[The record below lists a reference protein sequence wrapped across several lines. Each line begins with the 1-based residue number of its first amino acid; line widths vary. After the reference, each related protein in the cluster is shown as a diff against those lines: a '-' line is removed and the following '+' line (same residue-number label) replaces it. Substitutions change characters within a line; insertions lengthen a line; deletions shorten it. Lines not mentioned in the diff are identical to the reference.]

1 MPVKLTDEQDAII
14 TAPIGH
20 YVISA
25 VAGSGKTTTLAHR
38 IRFLLEQGVSSKRI
52 VILMFNRSAR
62 EDFQEKLSQVLKQ
75 ASLTDGQ
82 SRQAF
87 VAPEVRTFH
96 AMAYRLY
103 KRFIQEGYLADFKEN
118 ILSEKEQDFQI
129 WKLLNQ
135 FLSGDQLQDLKRHKK
150 DHIEICRHFIETVK
164 SGLQSPQLVFEAL
177 DLEPK
182 FSYLPALFERFEN
195 WRKQEARIS
204 YSDMLYDTVLAIQKF
219 PQLRALVSNKMDI
232 LLVDE
237 YQDTND
243 IQHTL
248 LKYIAGDRAKVTVVG
263 DPDQT
268 IYEFRGAKP
277 EYLIKGF
284 SEEFSGASMLSLS
297 YSFRYGHAVSLLAN
311 HLISKNSSRL
321 PVLCKSH
328 ASNPNT
334 DIHLH
339 RSNEDALAIS
349 KYLLNSDRLI
359 LKDTA
364 ILVRVWSQA
373 VSIELALL
381 ETEIPYHIDG
391 HLGVFHSSEIHAI
404 RALLELAAG
413 LFGSFEE
420 KIRQEKFEQIC
431 QFPHIGLPENQ
442 LKQLCQVL
450 SYNRQQYGEHLLHNI
465 PSEMK
470 PFQQRKLERLA
481 KVFAKIE
488 NTKVS
493 SADAL
498 RHYVDVSEL
507 YDGIRS
513 LSFNHEQAEERV
525 RCISSILA
533 FVSKQRKYPLDLLKL
548 LDELAL
554 KAEHK
559 HPESVKISSIHRA
572 KGLEWQH
579 VLVPGLNKKTF
590 PHSLHPEKITYSEIE
605 SERRLLYVAMTRA
618 KQSLHLFAP
627 TSHSTLNHS
636 NHHSQYHSS
645 HSQSNHSQ
653 SNHRQSAQDTKISR
667 FEKELNFNQ
676 SNLLAQ
682 HLYSKASDIFS
693 IKGQTLSRILRKYA
707 DAMQCPIEEA
717 AASEKG
723 RKNAEPIDLSHIQ
736 WKGQW
741 LEHCLLGKG
750 LVIED
755 KPSSFIVEFDSKDRR
770 TFSKEFAGR
779 FFTLLNEKAS

>member
-1 MPVKLTDEQDAII
+1 MTLTLTDEQDAII

-38 IRFLLEQGVSSKRI
+38 IRFLLEQGISSKRI

-62 EDFQEKLSQVLKQ
+62 EDFQRKLSLVLQ
-75 ASLTDGQ
+75 EPSTPGAQNQQYFS
-82 SRQAF
+82 S
-87 VAPEVRTFH
+87 PEVRTFH

-103 KRFIQEGYLADFKEN
+103 KRFIQEGYLPAFNSN

-129 WKLLNQ
+129 WKLLNH

-150 DHIEICRHFIETVK
+150 DHIEICRNFIETVK
-164 SGLQSPQLVFEAL
+164 SGLQTPQIVFEDL

-182 FSYLPALFERFEN
+182 FNYVLELFERFEV

-204 YSDMLYDTVLAIQKF
+204 YSDMLYDTVLAIRNF
-219 PQLRALVSNKMDI
+219 PQLKALVENKMNI

-243 IQHTL
+243 IQHAL
-248 LKYIAGDRAKVTVVG
+248 LKYIAGDRAKITVVG

-277 EYLIKGF
+277 EYIIKGF
-284 SEEFSGASMLSLS
+284 SEEFSDASMLSLS

-311 HLISKNSSRL
+311 HLISKNTNRL

-328 ASNPNT
+328 TTNPNT
-334 DIHLH
+334 EIHLH
-339 RSNEDALAIS
+339 RSIEDASEIS
-349 KYLLNSDRLI
+349 KYLLGSNHQY

-364 ILVRVWSQA
+364 ILVRVWSQT

-381 ETEIPYHIDG
+381 EAEIPYHIDG
-391 HLGVFHSSEIHAI
+391 HLGVFHSKEIQAI
-404 RALLELAAG
+404 RALLELSAG
-413 LFGSFEE
+413 LFSTFQE
-420 KIRQEKFEQIC
+420 KIRQEKFELIC
-431 QFPHIGLPENQ
+431 QFPHIGLPEYQ

-450 SYNRQQYGEHLLHNI
+450 AVNDQRYGEQLLQNN
-465 PSEMK
+465 PSEIK
-470 PFQQRKLERLA
+470 QFQQRKLERLA
-481 KVFAKIE
+481 KVLNRIE
-488 NTKVS
+488 DTKATS
-493 SADAL
+493 SDVL
-498 RHYVDVSEL
+498 RLYSDETEL

-513 LSFNHEQAEERV
+513 LSFNHEQAEEKV
-525 RCISSILA
+525 RSISSIIA
-533 FVSKQRKYPLDLLKL
+533 FVSNQGKFPIDVLKL
-548 LDELAL
+548 LDELAQ
-554 KAEHK
+554 KSEYK
-559 HPESVKISSIHRA
+559 HSESVKISSIHRA

-590 PHSLHPEKITYSEIE
+590 PHSLNPEKITYTEIE

-618 KQSLHLFAP
+618 KQSLHLFGP
-627 TSHSTLNHS
+627 ID
-636 NHHSQYHSS
+636 
-645 HSQSNHSQ
+645 QSIEAN
-653 SNHRQSAQDTKISR
+653 KKSR
-667 FEKELNFNQ
+667 FEKELNFDQ
-676 SNLLAQ
+676 SNLFAK
-682 HLYSKASDIFS
+682 HIYSESNNAFS
-693 IKGQTLSRILRKYA
+693 IKNQGFSNILRKYA
-707 DAMQCPIEEA
+707 DAMRFSIEETDLP
-717 AASEKG
+717 KG
-723 RKNAEPIDLSHIQ
+723 KNQNQDALDLSHIQ

-741 LEHCLLGKG
+741 VEHCLLGRG

-755 KPSSFIVEFDSKDRR
+755 KPSAFIVEFESKDRR

-779 FFTLLNEKAS
+779 FFTLLNDKSH

>member
-1 MPVKLTDEQDAII
+1 MSFTLTDEQDAII

-38 IRFLLEQGVSSKRI
+38 IKYLLDQGISSQRI

-62 EDFQEKLSQVLKQ
+62 EDFQRKLAAVLQ
-75 ASLTDGQ
+75 ATDTSTPNQ
-82 SRQAF
+82 HVHQ
-87 VAPEVRTFH
+87 APEVRTFH

-103 KRFIQEGYLADFKEN
+103 KRFIQEGYLPEFNPA
-118 ILSEKEQDFQI
+118 ILSDKEQDFQI

-135 FLSGDQLQDLKRHKK
+135 LLSGDQLQDLKRHKK

-177 DLEPK
+177 NLEAK
-182 FSYLPALFERFEN
+182 FCYLLELFDRFES

-219 PQLRALVSNKMDI
+219 PQLRELVSNKMDI

-248 LKYIAGDRAKVTVVG
+248 LKFIAGDRAKITVVG

-277 EYLIKGF
+277 EYIIKGF
-284 SEEFSGASMLSLS
+284 SEEFSDASMLSLS

-311 HLISKNSSRL
+311 HLISKNTSRL

-328 ASNPNT
+328 HLNPQTKIN
-334 DIHLH
+334 LH
-339 RSNEDALAIS
+339 RAHEDSSKIS
-349 KYLLNSDRLI
+349 QYLVNSDHRLF
-359 LKDTA
+359 KDTA

-381 ETEIPYHIDG
+381 EAEIPYHIDG
-391 HLGVFHSSEIHAI
+391 HLGVFHSSEIQAI
-404 RALLELAAG
+404 RALLELSAG
-413 LFGSFEE
+413 LFSSFQD

-431 QFPHIGLPENQ
+431 QFPHIGLPEYQ
-442 LKQLCQVL
+442 LKQLCQLL
-450 SYNRQQYGEHLLHNI
+450 SHNAQHYGEVLLQHI
-465 PSEMK
+465 PADIK
-470 PFQQRKLERLA
+470 QFQQRKLERLA
-481 KVFAKIE
+481 KVLAKIE
-488 NTKVS
+488 NSNAS
-493 SADAL
+493 SADIL
-498 RHYVDVSEL
+498 KHYAEVTEL

-513 LSFNHEQAEERV
+513 LSFNHEQAEEKV
-525 RCISSILA
+525 RSISSIVA
-533 FVSKQRKYPLDLLKL
+533 FVSKQGKFPLDVLNL
-548 LDELAL
+548 LDELAQ
-554 KAEHK
+554 KAEFK

-579 VLVPGLNKKTF
+579 VLVPGLSKKTF
-590 PHSLHPEKITYSEIE
+590 PHSLDPEKITYTEIE
-605 SERRLLYVAMTRA
+605 SERRLLYVAITRA
-618 KQSLHLFAP
+618 KQSLHLFCP
-627 TSHSTLNHS
+627 L
-636 NHHSQYHSS
+636 Q
-645 HSQSNHSQ
+645 
-653 SNHRQSAQDTKISR
+653 QSAQDNKVSR
-667 FEKELNFNQ
+667 FEKELNFPQ
-676 SNLLAQ
+676 SDLLAE
-682 HLYSKASDIFS
+682 HLYTKPKATFS
-693 IKGQTLSRILRKYA
+693 LKNQRLSNILRKYA
-707 DAMQCPIEEA
+707 EAMQCPIEEA
-717 AASEKG
+717 SVQD
-723 RKNAEPIDLSHIQ
+723 KNPQTQAIDFSHVQ

-741 LEHCLLGKG
+741 VDHCLLGKG
-750 LVIED
+750 LVVED
-755 KPSSFIVEFDSKDRR
+755 KPSAFTVEFDSKDRR

-779 FFTLLNEKAS
+779 FFTLLN